1 MVCEH
6 FNWGGE
12 GVSEAL
18 FSSNLHMLRMEGT
31 HKDRVQSYLFFFF
44 NLVNTE
50 KLFILGKLSEKMKIL
65 VRQFV
70 TSLCS

>member
-1 MVCEH
+1 
-6 FNWGGE
+6 
-12 GVSEAL
+12 
-18 FSSNLHMLRMEGT
+18 MEGT
-31 HKDRVQSYLFFFF
+31 HKDRVQSFLFFFF

>member
-31 HKDRVQSYLFFFF
+31 HKDRVQSYLFFFSILLIQKSF
-44 NLVNTE
+44 
-50 KLFILGKLSEKMKIL
+50 LFLEN
-65 VRQFV
+65 
-70 TSLCS
+70 